1 MKELEAALAA
11 EKERV
16 SKVTKH
22 LAMQLELEHIY
33 RQDAEQRAEKLHRC
47 GTLDCRL

>member
-16 SKVTKH
+16 SKVTKR
-22 LAMQLELEHIY
+22 LAMQLELEHVY
-33 RQDAEQRAEKLHRC
+33 RQDAEQRAEQLHRW
-47 GTLDCRL
+47 GPLDSGL